1 MTDTVEE
8 LEIIRKLRF
17 LPREE
22 LIRLTTKLYSFDENE
37 LKESIKK
44 VSGKSVRKP
53 DSFLQKCNSENCIA
67 LISEYG
73 SLPEKVTK
81 TIDSLYIEYLYGANP
96 TIYFSQL
103 ILTKW
108 KDFEEIKSEFPVF
121 IKQNSDTLC
130 VENEDKYR
138 NFKALDI
145 FSERTIIEILFQY
158 EIRIDYIDPE
168 TAKPSFVYTLEEG
181 IIWLVKDLNA
191 LITKCSEYSVTSFI
205 NKLVSEYFVC
215 GVRRFTLHKNIV
227 NSVLG
232 KESIRSGNYVKLIPE
247 PNEVK
252 RKSVG
257 DDNLM
262 EKSEGR
268 NTDERYDRTSSFHKI
283 NGITNSQTGININSN
298 IGKISLRAHLKKS
311 DIREWS
317 LKTIKQVIGE
327 MTTLKCDDIDTYFKS
342 IQLEDI
348 LALKE
353 VNNSS
358 KEVVR
363 DIIIA
368 LSKSRSKGLSNIS
381 TSYSAED
388 LFSKA
393 GNYFNFIFIPTCSN
407 CGLAYFK
414 CKKTGEFGSVRF
426 NGRTFYAI
434 CEACKEMDVN
444 VSQHFECICGCDLEG
459 DLKENTI
466 ALPTQE
472 LINLINN
479 TVDEI
484 ELICKLESN
493 EILKFFNGEYEIIP
507 TNYKFLYY
515 FDELPAFQHIP
526 SLDNIDPEVV
536 KAQVLNIENYLKEK
550 CENNYS
556 DHNCRNCL
564 IERKGDCLQRVIASF
579 TKGELHAHS
588 SVEFGDI
595 SFRQNIDGNSY
606 NVVCLAKSYF
616 EAPKVNGE
624 DRKYTIKKNSG
635 LLNQVVETVFD
646 GRIDFIGIISGADL
660 DPRLKETIISLIKI
674 QSKKIVFFEKKDLI
688 RILSQYYKQE

>member
-22 LIRLTTKLYSFDENE
+22 LVRLTTKLYSFDENE

-108 KDFEEIKSEFPVF
+108 KEFEEIKSEFPAF

-138 NFKALDI
+138 NFKSLDI

-268 NTDERYDRTSSFHKI
+268 DTDERYDRTSSFHKI
-283 NGITNSQTGININSN
+283 DGITNSQTGININSN

-317 LKTIKQVIGE
+317 LKTIEQVIGE
-327 MTTLKCDDIDTYFKS
+327 MTTLKSNDIDTYFKS

-348 LALKE
+348 SALKT
-353 VNNSS
+353 VNTSS

-363 DIIIA
+363 DIIIV
-368 LSKSRSKGLSNIS
+368 LNKSRSKGLRNIS

-388 LFSKA
+388 LYSKA
-393 GNYFNFIFIPTCSN
+393 GNYFDFIFIPTCSN
-407 CGLAYFK
+407 CGLTYFK
-414 CKKTGEFGSVRF
+414 CKNTGEFGSVRF
-426 NGRTFYAI
+426 NGRKFSAI
-434 CEACKEMDVN
+434 CEACKDTDIN
-444 VSQHFECICGCDLEG
+444 VSQHFECICGNSLEG
-459 DLKENTI
+459 DLNENTI

-472 LINLINN
+472 LISLINN
-479 TVDEI
+479 TVEEI
-484 ELICKLESN
+484 GLTCKLESS
-493 EILKFFNGEYEIIP
+493 EILKFSNGEFEIIP
-507 TNYKFLYY
+507 IHYKFLYH
-515 FDELPAFQHIP
+515 FDEFPAFRDIP
-526 SLDNIDPEVV
+526 SLDNIDPEVA
-536 KAQVLNIENYLKEK
+536 KTQALNVEVYLKEK
-550 CENNYS
+550 CENYS
-556 DHNCRNCL
+556 DHNCRSCL
-564 IERKGDCLQRVIASF
+564 IERKGQCLQRVIAFF
-579 TKGELHAHS
+579 TNGELHAHS

-595 SFRQNIDGNSY
+595 SFRQNMDGGSY
-606 NVVCLAKSYF
+606 NVICLAKSYG
-616 EAPKVNGE
+616 EAPKVRGE
-624 DRKYTIKKNSG
+624 DRKYTMKNNSG
-635 LLNQVVETVFD
+635 LLNQVVDTIFD
-646 GRIDFIGIISGADL
+646 NRINFIGIISGADL
-660 DPRLKETIISLIKI
+660 DPRLKESIISLVKI
-674 QSKKIVFFEKKDLI
+674 QNKKIVFFEKKDLV